1 MSKILIVEDEEAIA
15 DLEKDY
21 LELSGFEVEIASDGT
36 LGLKKALEEEFQL
49 VILDLMLPG
58 VDGFEMDVQLS
69 RDGEVVVFHDETL
82 DRVTGYHGYLRDL
95 TVSELKRL
103 DASSGFRGLY
113 GKNEIP
119 TLREF
124 LELVAPTELIVNMEL
139 KNNRQY
145 YPQLEE
151 KVIALV
157 RAFGMEKRVIFS
169 SFNNV
174 SILRCRRLAP
184 EIDAGFLWKGPVI
197 GQAGQYCRDND
208 VQFFMPDGNYLSDDI
223 VADFR
228 AHGIRLAPWTAN
240 SLPEIRRLADWDVY
254 CINTNYPNLR
264 K

>member
-1 MSKILIVEDEEAIA
+1 MSLNFAHRGWSGLYPENTLLAFQKAI
-15 DLEKDY
+15 
-21 LELSGFEVEIASDGT
+21 EL
-36 LGLKKALEEEFQL
+36 
-49 VILDLMLPG
+49 G

-103 DASSGFRGLY
+103 DASSGFHGLY

-124 LELVAPTELIVNMEL
+124 LELVAPTGADRKHGAQEQPPVLPSARGEGHRPRPRV
-139 KNNRQY
+139 RDG
-145 YPQLEE
+145 EE
-151 KVIALV
+151 
-157 RAFGMEKRVIFS
+157 VIFS

>member
-1 MSKILIVEDEEAIA
+1 MSLNFAHRGWSGLYPENTLLAFQKAI
-15 DLEKDY
+15 
-21 LELSGFEVEIASDGT
+21 EL
-36 LGLKKALEEEFQL
+36 
-49 VILDLMLPG
+49 G

-145 YPQLEE
+145 YPRLEE

-197 GQAGQYCRDND
+197 GQAGQYCRSINTVIIYD
-208 VQFFMPDGNYLSDDI
+208 VDKETGVLTPLFHCKTSGDYPKAVAVMPDNKHFIVLSHETDEIFIYNMNYEDCYFLQDSRPI
-223 VADFR
+223 K
-228 AHGIRLAPWTAN
+228 IEQPN
-240 SLPEIRRLADWDVY
+240 
-254 CINTNYPNLR
+254 CIFIHKL
-264 K
+264 

>member
-1 MSKILIVEDEEAIA
+1 
-15 DLEKDY
+15 
-21 LELSGFEVEIASDGT
+21 
-36 LGLKKALEEEFQL
+36 
-49 VILDLMLPG
+49 
-58 VDGFEMDVQLS
+58 MDVQLS
-69 RDGEVVVFHDETL
+69 RDAEVVVFHDETL

-103 DASSGFRGLY
+103 DASAGFRGLY

-124 LELVAPTELIVNMEL
+124 LELVAPTGADRKHGAQEQPPVLPPARGEGYRPRPRVRDGEAGHFL
-139 KNNRQY
+139 LVQQRLH
-145 YPQLEE
+145 P
-151 KVIALV
+151 ALPPSRARRST
-157 RAFGMEKRVIFS
+157 RAFSGRVRS
-169 SFNNV
+169 S
-174 SILRCRRLAP
+174 
-184 EIDAGFLWKGPVI
+184 D
-197 GQAGQYCRDND
+197 QAGQYCRDND

>member
-1 MSKILIVEDEEAIA
+1 MSLNFAHRGWSGLYPENTLLAFQKAI
-15 DLEKDY
+15 
-21 LELSGFEVEIASDGT
+21 EL
-36 LGLKKALEEEFQL
+36 
-49 VILDLMLPG
+49 G

-145 YPQLEE
+145 YPSSRRRPSPSSARSGWRSGSFSPRSTTSPSCVAAVLRRRST
-151 KVIALV
+151 
-157 RAFGMEKRVIFS
+157 RAFSGRVRS
-169 SFNNV
+169 SDRPGSIAATMTCSSSCRTAITSATTSSPTSARTV
-174 SILRCRRLAP
+174 SASPVDGELTARDPAPCGLGRLLHQH
-184 EIDAGFLWKGPVI
+184 E
-197 GQAGQYCRDND
+197 
-208 VQFFMPDGNYLSDDI
+208 
-223 VADFR
+223 
-228 AHGIRLAPWTAN
+228 
-240 SLPEIRRLADWDVY
+240 LPEPAQ
-254 CINTNYPNLR
+254 INQF
-264 K
+264 

>member
-1 MSKILIVEDEEAIA
+1 MSLNFAHRGWSGLYPENTLLAFQKAI
-15 DLEKDY
+15 
-21 LELSGFEVEIASDGT
+21 EL
-36 LGLKKALEEEFQL
+36 
-49 VILDLMLPG
+49 G

-145 YPQLEE
+145 YPRLEE

-197 GQAGQYCRDND
+197 GQAGQ
-208 VQFFMPDGNYLSDDI
+208 
-223 VADFR
+223 
-228 AHGIRLAPWTAN
+228 
-240 SLPEIRRLADWDVY
+240 
-254 CINTNYPNLR
+254 
-264 K
+264 